1 MLAVIFSLAFVSWQ
15 PGATNE
21 NESAGRKSAS
31 STAADT
37 SDQAATA
44 LPEIPLAETSL
55 TDLDQAVP
63 ANEGASGETS
73 STSNGVASAT
83 SNSSRVKTA
92 NPQQATKKSST
103 PNSAS
108 PQTASSVRQFISGTQ
123 PINVQTHV
131 SVPSLTNLL
140 GY

>member
-15 PGATNE
+15 PGASGE
-21 NESAGRKSAS
+21 NESAGRKSTS
-31 STAADT
+31 STSADT
-37 SDQAATA
+37 SGQAATA

-63 ANEGASGETS
+63 TSESASGEVSGTS
-73 STSNGVASAT
+73 SGVASAT

-92 NPQQATKKSST
+92 DPQQATKKSST

-108 PQTASSVRQFISGTQ
+108 PQTASSARQFISGTQ
-123 PINVQTHV
+123 QINVQTHI
-131 SVPSLTNLL
+131 SVPYLTNLL
-140 GY
+140 NY